1 MGEIKY
7 LNDTGLGH
15 LVDKIKEALA
25 EKQVKGDYA
34 QLVNGKVPSGMLPAY
49 VDDVVEF
56 SMPDKGLKILQNSIG
71 SWTKVIYDSNTK
83 RFYATQGA
91 EVEDSSSLTPEGVAK
106 PKLLVV
112 YDNWSERENYQELT
126 TNVPYSGK
134 IYIDVEGNKSYRWS
148 GSKLGE
154 ISPSVSLGETAS
166 TAYPGNKGAA
176 NAEKIESIKAALEKK
191 QPKGDYAQIVNGK
204 IETQVLPFSVSD
216 VLEFSM
222 PNKRLKILNS
232 SSVDWTKII
241 YNSDT
246 KRFYATQCAEVED
259 SSSLTPEGVAK
270 PKLLVVYDNWAE
282 REKYQNLLTN
292 VPYSGKL
299 YIDIESN
306 KSYRWNGSEL
316 EEISAPLGLGETENT
331 AFPGNKGAAN
341 TEKIES
347 ILNGDL
353 PLASLSITPSWK
365 AYTQTGEVVTLPST
379 SSLSTI
385 YGYKV
390 TFAGKYK
397 WTKDDVHKAPTAVAG
412 GDWAAKALPAS
423 GEFSE
428 EITVANITS
437 DRTFTAKVSAKKQGL
452 VLVNGIIRQADS
464 TDLDY
469 SSASARV
476 HFQYKCVAASVSEA
490 APSAS
495 TLTSLLTSVVV
506 PTPSKKYELRDGKS
520 KTATGVTTNST
531 SYYMYAYPSVLGN
544 LSKIVMNDATPLL
557 DGGFNLTKVTV
568 TDPDTKKELEYNVYT
583 SVQRGAFTNAKLD
596 FA

>member
-1 MGEIKY
+1 MNMEAKKY
-7 LNDTGLGH
+7 VNEVGLGH
-15 LVDKIKEALA
+15 LAGKIRAALD
-25 EKQVKGDYA
+25 EKQAKGDYV
-34 QLVNGKVPSGMLPAY
+34 QLVDGKVPSRMLPAY

-56 SMPDKGLKILQNSIG
+56 GGMPDKGIKILQNSTAE
-71 SWTKVIYDSNTK
+71 WTKVIYDSGTK
-83 RFYATQGA
+83 RFYASKGV
-91 EVEDSSSLTPEGVAK
+91 EVEDSTALVPGGTAK
-106 PKLLVV
+106 PKLLEV
-112 YDNWSERENYQELT
+112 YDNWTERENFQELT

-134 IYIDVEGNKSYRWS
+134 IYIDTTGNKQYRWS
-148 GSKLGE
+148 GSELVE
-154 ISPSVSLGETAS
+154 ISSGGVVLGETDS

-176 NAEKIESIKAALEKK
+176 NAEKIEGI
-191 QPKGDYAQIVNGK
+191 
-204 IETQVLPFSVSD
+204 
-216 VLEFSM
+216 
-222 PNKRLKILNS
+222 LK
-232 SSVDWTKII
+232 
-241 YNSDT
+241 
-246 KRFYATQCAEVED
+246 
-259 SSSLTPEGVAK
+259 
-270 PKLLVVYDNWAE
+270 
-282 REKYQNLLTN
+282 
-292 VPYSGKL
+292 
-299 YIDIESN
+299 
-306 KSYRWNGSEL
+306 
-316 EEISAPLGLGETENT
+316 
-331 AFPGNKGAAN
+331 
-341 TEKIES
+341 
-347 ILNGDL
+347 GDL

-365 AYTQTGEVVTLPST
+365 AYTQTGEALTFPST
-379 SSLSTI
+379 SNLSTI

-397 WTKDDVHKAPTAVAG
+397 WTKDDAHKAPTAVAG
-412 GDWAAKALPAS
+412 GDWAAKALPKS

-428 EITVANITS
+428 EITVEDITA

-452 VLVNGIIRQADS
+452 VLANGIIRQADS

-568 TDPDTKKELEYNVYT
+568 TDPETKKELEYNVYT
-583 SVQRGAFTNAKLD
+583 SVQRGAFTNAKLEM
-596 FA
+596 A

>member
-1 MGEIKY
+1 MEERKY
-7 LNDTGLGH
+7 LNDTGLEH
-15 LVDKIKEALA
+15 LVSKVKSALS
-25 EKQVKGDYA
+25 EKQAKGDYA

-56 SMPDKGLKILQNSIG
+56 GGMPDKGIKILQNSTAE
-71 SWTKVIYDSNTK
+71 WTKVIYDSNTK
-83 RFYATQGA
+83 KFYATKGV
-91 EVEDSSSLTPEGVAK
+91 EVEDSTALVPGGTAK
-106 PKLLVV
+106 PKLLEV
-112 YDNWSERENYQELT
+112 YDNWTERENFQELT

-134 IYIDVEGNKSYRWS
+134 IYIDTTGNKQYRWS
-148 GSKLGE
+148 GSELVE
-154 ISPSVSLGETAS
+154 ISSGGVVLGETDS

-176 NAEKIESIKAALEKK
+176 NAEKIEGI
-191 QPKGDYAQIVNGK
+191 
-204 IETQVLPFSVSD
+204 
-216 VLEFSM
+216 
-222 PNKRLKILNS
+222 LK
-232 SSVDWTKII
+232 
-241 YNSDT
+241 
-246 KRFYATQCAEVED
+246 
-259 SSSLTPEGVAK
+259 
-270 PKLLVVYDNWAE
+270 
-282 REKYQNLLTN
+282 
-292 VPYSGKL
+292 
-299 YIDIESN
+299 
-306 KSYRWNGSEL
+306 
-316 EEISAPLGLGETENT
+316 
-331 AFPGNKGAAN
+331 
-341 TEKIES
+341 
-347 ILNGDL
+347 GDL

-365 AYTQTGEVVTLPST
+365 AYTQTGEALTFPST
-379 SSLSTI
+379 SNLSTI

-397 WTKDDVHKAPTAVAG
+397 WTKDDAHKAPTAVAG
-412 GDWAAKALPAS
+412 GDWAAKALPKS

-428 EITVANITS
+428 EITVEDITA

-452 VLVNGIIRQADS
+452 VLANGIIRQADS

-476 HFQYKCVAASVSEA
+476 HFQYKCVAASVTEA

-568 TDPDTKKELEYNVYT
+568 TDPETKKELEYNVYT
-583 SVQRGAFTNAKLD
+583 SVQRGAFTNAKLEM
-596 FA
+596 A